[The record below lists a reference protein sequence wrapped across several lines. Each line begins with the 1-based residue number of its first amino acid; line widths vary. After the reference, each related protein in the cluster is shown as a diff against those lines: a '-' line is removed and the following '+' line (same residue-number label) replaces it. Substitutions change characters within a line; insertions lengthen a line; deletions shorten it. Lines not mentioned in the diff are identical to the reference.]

1 MVHGITKHQ
10 ISKMNNGNVLSQG
23 ECCSYR
29 VCILNR
35 IIRRRGFVCNDSTKA
50 FKIVEVIKK
59 SEAWFKKIREGMYQV
74 LSLQVYLNRTGLNKG
89 IFKVNQGRDLK
100 GKMILEVPVQKESV
114 RESILKYAREKKIQI
129 RDINGNV
136 YK

>member
-1 MVHGITKHQ
+1 
-10 ISKMNNGNVLSQG
+10 MNNGNVLSQRD
-23 ECCSYR
+23 CCSNQ

-100 GKMILEVPVQKESV
+100 GKMILEVPVQAKAVPKRVIDYAS
-114 RESILKYAREKKIQI
+114 LKGIKI
-129 RDINGNV
+129 RDTNNHIYN
-136 YK
+136 K

>member
-23 ECCSYR
+23 ECCSNR

-35 IIRRRGFVCNDSTKA
+35 ILRRRGFVCNDSTKA

-100 GKMILEVPVQKESV
+100 GKMILEVPVQKKSV
-114 RESILKYAREKKIQI
+114 RESILKYARDNKIQI

>member
-1 MVHGITKHQ
+1 MVQKDKRRH
-10 ISKMNNGNVLSQG
+10 
-23 ECCSYR
+23 
-29 VCILNR
+29 CIQQ
-35 IIRRRGFVCNDSTKA
+35 
-50 FKIVEVIKK
+50 
-59 SEAWFKKIREGMYQV
+59 GMYQV

-100 GKMILEVPVQKESV
+100 GEMILEVPVQKKLV
-114 RESILKYAREKKIQI
+114 PESILKYAREKKIQI

>member
-1 MVHGITKHQ
+1 MVQKDKRRH
-10 ISKMNNGNVLSQG
+10 
-23 ECCSYR
+23 
-29 VCILNR
+29 CIQQ
-35 IIRRRGFVCNDSTKA
+35 
-50 FKIVEVIKK
+50 
-59 SEAWFKKIREGMYQV
+59 GMYQV

-100 GKMILEVPVQKESV
+100 GQMILEVPVQKKSV
-114 RESILKYAREKKIQI
+114 RESILKYARDKKIQI

>member
-10 ISKMNNGNVLSQG
+10 ISKMNNGNVLSQRD
-23 ECCSYR
+23 CCSNR

-35 IIRRRGFVCNDSTKA
+35 ILRRRGFVCNDSTKA

-74 LSLQVYLNRTGLNKG
+74 LSLQVYLNRTGLNKD
-89 IFKVNQGRDLK
+89 IFEVNQGRDLK
-100 GKMILEVPVQKESV
+100 GKMILEVPVQKKPIPQNV
-114 RESILKYAREKKIQI
+114 INYADKLRIKI
-129 RDINGNV
+129 RNTNNKL
-136 YK
+136 YN